1 MTQKGVEN
9 SPVAPKK
16 LVRVVLWMTGALVSF
31 SAMAVSVRDL
41 GTTLGVMEIL
51 ALRAPLGL
59 LVMATLAGLRAE
71 LRATI
76 NCRHIRLHLFR
87 NTVHVGSSY
96 LWAMSLLLIPLAM
109 TFALEF
115 STPAWTLLLASP
127 ILGERLTASR
137 IGAVVL
143 GLLGVLVILRP
154 GLATFQPGAL
164 LALTAAFGLAV
175 TLIATKKLTRT
186 DSTFAILFWMM
197 LIQLPI
203 ALLFSEPLFVTKL
216 TQAQAPA
223 VIGIGVAGLARR
235 LRVSRRGPD
244 RHRHPLEP
252 AQRGRASDE
261 AVALALCADEIDLD
275 QRIRHQQARAAD
287 RGARRRLLEV
297 AFPHRVEAMEVLEV
311 GEKHLRLD
319 HLIERGARRLEGL
332 FQIVEDVCGLQFNI
346 RAVERKALLLSRLR
360 RHAGAIIARDLTGGE
375 NMAAEGEALAVVR
388 ERPRRCRF
396 DDLVLATGA

>member
-1 MTQKGVEN
+1 M
-9 SPVAPKK
+9 APKN
-16 LVRVVLWMTGALVSF
+16 LVRVVLWMTGALLSF
-31 SAMAVSVRDL
+31 SAMAVSVRIL
-41 GTTLGVMEIL
+41 GVTLGVMEIL
-51 ALRAPLGL
+51 ALRAGLGL
-59 LVMATLAGLRAE
+59 LVMATLAGLRPD

-115 STPAWTLLLASP
+115 TTPVWTLLLAAP

-164 LALTAAFGLAV
+164 LALMAAFGLAV

-203 ALLFSEPLFVTKL
+203 ALAASEPLFVTKL

-223 VIGIGVAGLARR
+223 VIGIGVSGLVSHYCLTNAFRAGDAGVVVPLDFMRIPLIAVIGWWLYGESLDVFVFLGAGLIVTGILWN
-235 LRVSRRGPD
+235 LRS
-244 RHRHPLEP
+244 E
-252 AQRGRASDE
+252 ATRATK
-261 AVALALCADEIDLD
+261 ADST
-275 QRIRHQQARAAD
+275 A
-287 RGARRRLLEV
+287 
-297 AFPHRVEAMEVLEV
+297 
-311 GEKHLRLD
+311 
-319 HLIERGARRLEGL
+319 
-332 FQIVEDVCGLQFNI
+332 
-346 RAVERKALLLSRLR
+346 
-360 RHAGAIIARDLTGGE
+360 
-375 NMAAEGEALAVVR
+375 
-388 ERPRRCRF
+388 
-396 DDLVLATGA
+396 

>member
-9 SPVAPKK
+9 SPVARKN

-31 SAMAVSVRDL
+31 SAMAVSVRNL

-51 ALRAPLGL
+51 ALRAALGL

-164 LALTAAFGLAV
+164 LALMAAFGLAV

-223 VIGIGVAGLARR
+223 VIGIGVAGLVSHYCLTNAFRAGDAGVVVPLDFMR
-235 LRVSRRGPD
+235 IPLIAVVGWWLYGESLDVFVFLGAGLIVTGILWNLRS
-244 RHRHPLEP
+244 E
-252 AQRGRASDE
+252 AGRATK
-261 AVALALCADEIDLD
+261 
-275 QRIRHQQARAAD
+275 
-287 RGARRRLLEV
+287 
-297 AFPHRVEAMEVLEV
+297 P
-311 GEKHLRLD
+311 
-319 HLIERGARRLEGL
+319 
-332 FQIVEDVCGLQFNI
+332 
-346 RAVERKALLLSRLR
+346 
-360 RHAGAIIARDLTGGE
+360 
-375 NMAAEGEALAVVR
+375 
-388 ERPRRCRF
+388 
-396 DDLVLATGA
+396 

>member
-1 MTQKGVEN
+1 MI
-9 SPVAPKK
+9 PKNI
-16 LVRVVLWMTGALVSF
+16 VRVVLWMTGALLSF
-31 SAMAVSVRDL
+31 SAMAVSVRVL
-41 GTTLGVMEIL
+41 AAKLGVMEIL
-51 ALRAPLGL
+51 ALRAGLGL
-59 LVMATLAGLRAE
+59 LVMATLAGLPAD

-115 STPAWTLLLASP
+115 TTPAWTLLLAAP

-164 LALTAAFGLAV
+164 LALMAAFGLAV

-203 ALLFSEPLFVTKL
+203 ALVASEPLFVTKL

-223 VIGIGVAGLARR
+223 IIGIGVSGLASHYCLTNAFRAGDAGVVVPLDFMRIPLIAVIGWWLYGESLDVFVFLGAGLIVTGILWN
-235 LRVSRRGPD
+235 LRS
-244 RHRHPLEP
+244 E
-252 AQRGRASDE
+252 ATRATK
-261 AVALALCADEIDLD
+261 
-275 QRIRHQQARAAD
+275 
-287 RGARRRLLEV
+287 G
-297 AFPHRVEAMEVLEV
+297 
-311 GEKHLRLD
+311 
-319 HLIERGARRLEGL
+319 
-332 FQIVEDVCGLQFNI
+332 
-346 RAVERKALLLSRLR
+346 
-360 RHAGAIIARDLTGGE
+360 
-375 NMAAEGEALAVVR
+375 
-388 ERPRRCRF
+388 
-396 DDLVLATGA
+396 